1 MKPLKHALNYLIVM
15 FKIFLVILLFAL
27 PEAVIC
33 NGMPAGQ
40 ALMFLVFCAV
50 VLLPKRKKPATAAT
64 VCRHRTNLLNL
75 TLTEKVTQCK

>member
-1 MKPLKHALNYLIVM
+1 MKLLKLILIHILAM

-33 NGMPAGQ
+33 NGMPIGQ
-40 ALMFLVFCAV
+40 ALMLLVFCAV

-64 VCRHRTNLLNL
+64 VCEHRTNKL
-75 TLTEKVTQCK
+75 TLTLTNKL